1 MKVLE
6 LFGIY
11 VMVWLEHYAS
21 ANAGVNFQKV
31 QIDSSSWNNVT
42 PMTLNKVG

>member
-21 ANAGVNFQKV
+21 ANAGVNFQ
-31 QIDSSSWNNVT
+31 NVKARENRT
-42 PMTLNKVG
+42 KNGKAN